1 MPAALKERKASI
13 KNSLSKSGSSISE
26 DELAQRVAVIKRF
39 KELLVQQRE
48 RFRSYLAV
56 LDRQQLLIGYG
67 SADEIT
73 AHVELEEQI
82 VADIF
87 SIQKVI
93 APLEIMYNAVGAA
106 VGAAA
111 GTATG
116 AAADNAA
123 VAAVGAAVGAA
134 AGADPSDLS
143 NLGTF
148 ITINDVPELQAT
160 LEDLKKQAVVR
171 SARNR
176 DMLSSRMEE
185 INSSLQTLK
194 NNPFLAKARFALYQN
209 AAPATID
216 ILG

>member
-1 MPAALKERKASI
+1 MLVALNKRKTE
-13 KNSLSKSGSSISE
+13 ISE
-26 DELAQRVAVIKRF
+26 SELAQRVAVIKRF

-56 LDRQQLLIGYG
+56 LDKQQLLIGYG

-93 APLEIMYNAVGAA
+93 APLEIMYNAA
-106 VGAAA
+106 
-111 GTATG
+111 G

-123 VAAVGAAVGAA
+123 AA
-134 AGADPSDLS
+134 DLS
-143 NLGTF
+143 DLGTF

-160 LEDLKKQAVVR
+160 LEDLKNQAAVR
-171 SARNR
+171 SGRNR
-176 DMLSSRMEE
+176 DLLSRRMEE
-185 INSSLQTLK
+185 ISSSLQTIK
-194 NNPFLAKARFALYQN
+194 NNPFLSKARFSMYQN
-209 AAPATID
+209 ATPATID
-216 ILG
+216 IMG